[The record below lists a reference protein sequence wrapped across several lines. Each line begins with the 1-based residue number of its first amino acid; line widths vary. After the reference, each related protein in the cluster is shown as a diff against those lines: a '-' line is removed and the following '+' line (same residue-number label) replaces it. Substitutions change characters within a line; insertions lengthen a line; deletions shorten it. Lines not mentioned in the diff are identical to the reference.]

1 MKNKTN
7 KKARKP
13 SPNRLTC
20 QISGQTRMS
29 NKTYI
34 ANKADKNGV
43 TSNVWASFYI
53 CKDEYNKLVEEISSV
68 GFDSSANQYGVSK
81 EVLKKWLRFNGR
93 GAFVKIA
100 NNIVYSLIS
109 PNATHWLPPS
119 V

>member
-43 TSNVWASFYI
+43 TSNVWASFYVN
-53 CKDEYNKLVEEISSV
+53 KDEYKKLVSVVEEI
-68 GFDSSANQYGVSK
+68 GFDAAAEKYAIDKSK
-81 EVLKKWLRFNGR
+81 LGKWLRYNGR
-93 GAFVKIA
+93 GKFVSQKEVA
-100 NNIVYSLIS
+100 V
-109 PNATHWLPPS
+109 AA
-119 V
+119 